1 MSNPKERFLKLVA
14 ATMEDFEKETGV
26 EVHLIS
32 IKRVNVTET
41 GDCCDKTTP
50 VRFRL
55 ELR

>member
-1 MSNPKERFLKLVA
+1 MSNPKERFLKLVT
-14 ATMEDFEKETGV
+14 ATIQDFEEETGV